1 MNCPV
6 CFNGAAS
13 DDTVRQSINLGIFVL
28 MGVTGVVLAGF
39 LRFIIQIVRRSKD
52 GPAEAG
58 HYNDFGSVRLQ
69 ADHDV
74 TSADSVSASVVSAS
88 VVSAFRRTTA

>member
-6 CFNGAAS
+6 CFNAATS

-39 LRFIIQIVRRSKD
+39 LRFIVSIVRRS
-52 GPAEAG
+52 
-58 HYNDFGSVRLQ
+58 V
-69 ADHDV
+69 
-74 TSADSVSASVVSAS
+74 
-88 VVSAFRRTTA
+88 